1 MQANAPKL
9 AATQGMGY
17 TLGTFLLPSQDKI
30 DAAKASVETYRE
42 HFQQTALNMSPT
54 VMLTTFA
61 IVTDT
66 EEEAQDLLHALDVWL
81 LGKRQPL
88 PSSTASHPSKQRQQY
103 NLSDRD
109 KRVIAGIVHAS

>member
-1 MQANAPKL
+1 MWLLSASQRSAKL

-66 EEEAQDLLHALDVWL
+66 EEEAQDLLHALDVAT
-81 LGKRQPL
+81 RQTSICRVRPL
-88 PSSTASHPSKQRQQY
+88 PIHRNSTT
-103 NLSDRD
+103 
-109 KRVIAGIVHAS
+109 I

>member
-1 MQANAPKL
+1 
-9 AATQGMGY
+9 
-17 TLGTFLLPSQDKI
+17 
-30 DAAKASVETYRE
+30 
-42 HFQQTALNMSPT
+42 MSPT

-81 LGKRQPL
+81 LGKRQFAEFDRF
-88 PSSTASHPSKQRQQY
+88 PSIERQQY

-109 KRVIAGIVHAS
+109 KRVIARSCTHLSRHNRASETPLGRNDPRI

>member
-1 MQANAPKL
+1 MP
-9 AATQGMGY
+9 
-17 TLGTFLLPSQDKI
+17 
-30 DAAKASVETYRE
+30 KASVETYRE

-81 LGKRQPL
+81 LGKRQFAEFDRF
-88 PSSTASHPSKQRQQY
+88 PSIETTQQY

-109 KRVIAGIVHAS
+109 KRVIAQIVHATAQSSK